1 MNYFQLLTKE
11 DIQTVC
17 RSFPHKEM
25 IQGFKKNPKAFNE
38 MAKGYRPQSI
48 SEDRGR
54 KLLLENSHTKLVT
67 NMIEEFLKRW
77 SSDIS
82 QRIEEYTN
90 AGNSEIESH
99 LKAFQDTIF
108 PDGIEQIG
116 RAHV

>member
-54 KLLLENSHTKLVT
+54 KLL
-67 NMIEEFLKRW
+67 
-77 SSDIS
+77 
-82 QRIEEYTN
+82 
-90 AGNSEIESH
+90 
-99 LKAFQDTIF
+99 
-108 PDGIEQIG
+108 
-116 RAHV
+116 

>member
-17 RSFPHKEM
+17 RSFPRKEM

-67 NMIEEFLKRW
+67 NMIWFLINW
-77 SSDIS
+77 PDFAIS
-82 QRIEEYTN
+82 WAERN
-90 AGNSEIESH
+90 
-99 LKAFQDTIF
+99 F
-108 PDGIEQIG
+108 
-116 RAHV
+116 